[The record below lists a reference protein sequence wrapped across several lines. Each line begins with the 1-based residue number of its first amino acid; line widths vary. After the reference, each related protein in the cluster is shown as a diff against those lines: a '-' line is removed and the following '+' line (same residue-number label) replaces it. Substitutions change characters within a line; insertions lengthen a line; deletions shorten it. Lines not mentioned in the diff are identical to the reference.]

1 MRDER
6 KCWSMKDRD
15 HKPVILHNETFKYT
29 GGRVPPFSL
38 HLLFFS
44 LASIFNSLTPLPLI
58 LHRHIHYSALSLFIV
73 LHLFFSMK
81 ECFRVN
87 TLQPYFFLSLSVT
100 HSLSQSFYLLIP
112 FNTKTKDSQPQ
123 LEAARRKHGRRR
135 WASKLC
141 LLAAGSSFLRTMVL
155 FQSLSPSR
163 QPLLKDT
170 RSSASSDVSGS
181 SSGNDV
187 TSQTRLAALKVQQT
201 LLQRALSVEDKLPDP
216 VRTGVGKMSVWQALC
231 LSSVRI
237 RWWRLC
243 ESTAI

>member
-1 MRDER
+1 
-6 KCWSMKDRD
+6 MKPSSTQGAGFRLF
-15 HKPVILHNETFKYT
+15 PYIYF
-29 GGRVPPFSL
+29 
-38 HLLFFS
+38 FFS
-44 LASIFNSLTPLPLI
+44 FASIFNSLTPLPLI
-58 LHRHIHYSALSLFIV
+58 LHRHIHCSALSLFIV
-73 LHLFFSMK
+73 LHLFLSM

-87 TLQPYFFLSLSVT
+87 TLHPPPLFSFFLSLSVT

-112 FNTKTKDSQPQ
+112 FNTKTKASQPQ

-135 WASKLC
+135 WASKFC
-141 LLAAGSSFLRTMVL
+141 RLAAASSFLRTMVL

-243 ESTAI
+243 ESSAI